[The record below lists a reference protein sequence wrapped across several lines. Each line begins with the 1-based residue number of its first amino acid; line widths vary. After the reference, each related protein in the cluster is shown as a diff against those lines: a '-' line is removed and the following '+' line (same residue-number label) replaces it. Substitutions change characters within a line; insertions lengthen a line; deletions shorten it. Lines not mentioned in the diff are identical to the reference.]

1 MQPYSIEQSIIEGD
15 IEVKELFQYVQ
26 KNAESFDAYQMEHDI
41 FAKIMRIGR
50 AAMKGYFAV
59 KGTGDVGDILE
70 FDDGTKMQRQSQL
83 RSRKYFSVFGKLDVP
98 RTYYHTE
105 GQAGVFTLDAAANLP
120 ERSYSYLLQ
129 EWMNLCSVRDSFDE
143 SNITLNS
150 LLGIDISQS
159 SFEII
164 NRESANNYNEF
175 YKNKKLPVPKEE
187 GEIQVVQFDGKG
199 VPMIKSEAAKI
210 KSRLGKGEKRQKKK
224 EATVGVD
231 YTVDRNVRT
240 PEEVAENLI
249 YPEEAKKKRKESEDN
264 SPPVC
269 ATNIRRIASLER
281 TRVEVMEEIVNDA
294 KRRNPDNKRPWVVVM
309 DGALCLWNVI
319 ALVLSGIEWV
329 GILDIIHAVEYLW
342 KVGNALHGEKT
353 PKAEKWV
360 YDHLLSILQG
370 RVGRVIGGLKQI
382 LKKREN
388 RLNKTQQKSIKDVI
402 TYFEN
407 HKQWMKYDEYLK
419 EGYPIGSGVVEST
432 CGHTVKNR
440 MEGTGRRWSIKGAE
454 SMLLLRSVYT
464 SNDWKEYL
472 CAHRHRE
479 GQKMYG
485 KTYNAL
491 GYPDDYCV
499 QNVA

>member
-1 MQPYSIEQSIIEGD
+1 MQPYSAEQSILEGD
-15 IEVKELFQYVQ
+15 IEIKELFQYVQ
-26 KNAESFDAYQMEHDI
+26 KNAKSFDAYKMERDI
-41 FAKIMRIGR
+41 FAKVMKIGLS
-50 AAMKGYFAV
+50 AMKCYFAE
-59 KGTGDVGDILE
+59 KGTGDAGDIVKL
-70 FDDGTKMQRQSQL
+70 DDGVEMQRQSQL
-83 RSRKYFSVFGKLDVP
+83 HSRQYFSVFGKFDVP
-98 RTYYHTE
+98 RTYYHTK
-105 GQAGVFTLDAAANLP
+105 GQEGVFLLDAAANLP
-120 ERSYSYLLQ
+120 ERCYSYLLQ

-143 SNITLNS
+143 SKVTLSS

-164 NRESANNYNEF
+164 NRESAENYNEF
-175 YKNKKLPVPKEE
+175 YKNKDLPDPQEE
-187 GEIQVVQFDGKG
+187 GEIQVLQFDGKG

-231 YTVDRNVRT
+231 YTVDQNVRT

-249 YPEEAKKKRKESEDN
+249 YPKKAKKKREENEDK
-264 SPPVC
+264 PPRIC
-269 ATNIRRIASLER
+269 AKNIRRIASLER
-281 TRVEVMEEIVNDA
+281 ARAEVMEEIVNNT
-294 KRRNPDNKRPWVVVM
+294 KRRDPDYKRPWVVVM
-309 DGALCLWNVI
+309 DGALCLWNSI
-319 ALVLSGIEWV
+319 ALALSGIEWV
-329 GILDIIHAVEYLW
+329 GILDIIHVVEYLW

-353 PKAEKWV
+353 QKAEKWV

-370 RVGRVIGGLKQI
+370 RIGRVIGGLKQT
-382 LKKREN
+382 LKKREKQ
-388 RLNKTQQKSIKDVI
+388 LSKTQKESIKAVI

-407 HKQWMKYDEYLK
+407 HKQWMRYDEYLK

-440 MEGTGRRWSIKGAE
+440 MEGSGRRWSINGAE

-472 CAHRHRE
+472 GDHRHRE
-479 GQKMYG
+479 GQKMYS
-485 KTYNAL
+485 KIYNTL
-491 GYPDDYCV
+491 GYPDDYCM